1 MVYVFDE
8 TGVGS
13 EDESAR
19 GLGVAIGLCSFKED
33 RDNKISKRIET
44 TRFQRGQRQG

>member
-8 TGVGS
+8 TGGGS

-19 GLGVAIGLCSFKED
+19 GLGVAIGLYSFKED
-33 RDNKISKRIET
+33 RDSKISKRTEIPK
-44 TRFQRGQRQG
+44 FQRGQRQG